1 MALGPKIA
9 RTGVMI
15 HGGDDLYERENF
27 IVLPWFQVTS
37 K

>member
-1 MALGPKIA
+1 VL
-9 RTGVMI
+9 I

-27 IVLPWFQVTS
+27 IVLPWYQVTS